1 MAEQIIAIDIETTG
15 LIPSEGE
22 ILEVSLYVLSNTL
35 DTLDHLH
42 IILPFDNFDL
52 MDDTVF
58 NMHSENSLLYEP
70 NNGTLNDIYK
80 FLNKFEKIIFLGNSV
95 NFDKSWIEYHI
106 PEIKDKIS
114 YRIIDT
120 RSFLRLYPKIKNDL
134 PEQPTIHRSEPD
146 VLYSIQVARQIYAA
160 LDYAFNR

>member
-1 MAEQIIAIDIETTG
+1 MTEQIIAIDIETTG

-52 MDDTVF
+52 MEDTVF
-58 NMHSENSLLYEP
+58 KMHSDNSLLYEL
-70 NNGTLNDIYK
+70 NTGTLNDIYE
-80 FLNKFEKIIFLGNSV
+80 FLNKFDKIIFLGSSV
-95 NFDKSWIEYHI
+95 NFDKSWIEHHI